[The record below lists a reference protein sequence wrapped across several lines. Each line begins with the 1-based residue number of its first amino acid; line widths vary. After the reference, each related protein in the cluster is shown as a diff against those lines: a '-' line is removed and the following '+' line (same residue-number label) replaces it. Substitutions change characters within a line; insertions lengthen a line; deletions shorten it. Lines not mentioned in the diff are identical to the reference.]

1 MTNFD
6 EQESADQPEPRD
18 TPAPPESVDG
28 EPDCPND
35 VETAAAEGR
44 VVTNRATPGASFV
57 NVTIAFEAGLG
68 VVAIFF
74 GWLVGFAPLGTLRIH
89 AWSDASRPMLI
100 GLVGTLPML
109 VGLVLMDRYPV
120 GRLRGLKDLVE
131 KRLSPL
137 FRAAGLPRLF
147 LISAAAGWGEELL
160 FRGLI
165 QAGLIAML
173 SETWGSPTAIA
184 FALLVASI
192 LFGMCHWLSTM
203 YLVIAT
209 AMGFYFGGLM
219 LWADS
224 LLAPIVTHA
233 LYDFAALVYLVHWK
247 SRGR

>member
-6 EQESADQPEPRD
+6 KPENGNDTEPQAAQEPPKAASGEAESCSDAGSSAPQ
-18 TPAPPESVDG
+18 ASV
-28 EPDCPND
+28 
-35 VETAAAEGR
+35 TTRRAATGS
-44 VVTNRATPGASFV
+44 SFV
-57 NVTIAFEAGLG
+57 NMTIAFEAGLG
-68 VVAIFF
+68 VVAIFV
-74 GWLVGFAPLGTLRIH
+74 GWLVGFAPLGTLNLH
-89 AWSDASRPMLI
+89 SFSDAARAVAI
-100 GLVGTLPML
+100 GLMGTLPML

-131 KRLSPL
+131 QRLTPL
-137 FRAAGLPRLF
+137 FRAAGVPRLF

-173 SETWGSPTAIA
+173 SETWGSPMAIA

-224 LLAPIVTHA
+224 LLAPIITHA

-247 SRGR
+247 PNGR